1 MPSKPQQAPEVRS
14 AEIALI
20 DRERQV
26 YVLDREGNLS
36 PQTAGGQ
43 PGLVWAMWNTAERGQ
58 ASHSWPTW
66 SPDGRQIACFAMEE
80 EAPSQVVVIDVD
92 GIGSVAVCELGE
104 RLPIYLF
111 WSPDG
116 RKIAILTQRMQE
128 GADRLHLAVADSDQ
142 PDSAETLAEGS
153 PLFFTWVDHRLATFV
168 GDPQLGQSLV
178 SIVNPEGRRDKT
190 ILPGNPG
197 NFCAPVWVADR
208 LMYVLQQGASASVV
222 LAEPSGADEP
232 EVVETLH
239 GLVAFVSSPDGQRVA
254 RAVAPGGDGTPY
266 RDLAIIDGRTGAVSP
281 VADHPC
287 LAFLWT
293 PDGRAL
299 LTAQVD
305 TDRNLIRWHRI
316 SLDGRNRHLADM
328 YPTRDFGFYLRFFEQ
343 YSQSHPL
350 VDPEGDYLLLA
361 GGIEGFGDPHRTVG
375 LWEVPLV
382 GGSPR
387 RIGEGVFG
395 VYGPGR
401 LS

>member
-1 MPSKPQQAPEVRS
+1 MTSPSPPSTEVRS

-26 YVLDREGNLS
+26 FVLDRSGELT
-36 PQTAGGQ
+36 PQTAGAQ
-43 PGLVWAMWNTAERGQ
+43 PGLVWAMWKAADRGQ

-66 SPDGRQIACFAMEE
+66 SPDGSRIACFATEDD
-80 EAPSQVVVIDVD
+80 APSQVLVLDVN
-92 GIGSVAVCELGE
+92 GIGSVAVCNLQG
-104 RLPIYLF
+104 RIPIYLF

-116 RKIAILTQRMQE
+116 GSIAILTQQVQE
-128 GADRLHLAVADSDQ
+128 GNDRLHLAVARADT
-142 PDSAETLAEGS
+142 PDSAETIADGS

-178 SIVNPEGRRDKT
+178 SIVNPTGRRTKT

-222 LAEPSGADEP
+222 LADPGGADEP

-239 GLVAFVSSPDGQRVA
+239 GLVALVRSPDGQRVA

-266 RDLAIIDGRTGAVSP
+266 RELAIIDGRTGAVSP
-281 VADHPC
+281 IADHPC
-287 LAFLWT
+287 LAFLWA

-299 LTAQVD
+299 ITAQVD
-305 TDRNLIRWHRI
+305 TDRNLIRWHRVG
-316 SLDGRNRHLADM
+316 LDGRARPLVDM
-328 YPTRDFGFYLRFFEQ
+328 YPTRDYGFYLRFFEQ
-343 YSQSHPL
+343 YAQSHPL
-350 VDPEGDYLLLA
+350 IDPEGQHLLVA

-375 LWEVPLV
+375 LWEVPLA
-382 GGSPR
+382 GGAPR
-387 RIGEGVFG
+387 RIADGVFG
-395 VYGPGR
+395 VYGPPR
-401 LS
+401 LT